1 MSDSSGI
8 IPTFGIKPGTVIGG
22 YQIKRA
28 IGRGYEAE
36 CYLASEIPTGVRRA
50 IKIYPIEEMED
61 LERVRHM
68 AWFFEQ
74 LADTG
79 SVARYFHFH
88 TGYLPTNGKPAAMLV
103 MEHIRGPTLEQYVR
117 TIKGRQHQREV
128 HYLQLLASIAEKVGW
143 VHRIG
148 YAIGDFENPLNTIV
162 RPTGEPIF
170 CDLEPGEAGNANTD
184 FENDLEELLSLFDF
198 IFSTRNRRQLYDE
211 GKAIIETALDRP
223 IRRDTMARISKKLSA
238 LADAQYEE
246 RP

>member
-79 SVARYFHFH
+79 SVARYFHLHSGF
-88 TGYLPTNGKPAAMLV
+88 LPTNGKPAAMLV
-103 MEHIRGPTLEQYVR
+103 MEYVEGPTLDRLLR
-117 TIKGRQHQREV
+117 TIKGRITQRESL
-128 HYLQLLASIAEKVGW
+128 YMRLLANIAEKVGR

-148 YAIGDFENPLNTIV
+148 FAIGDFENPLNTVIK
-162 RPTGEPIF
+162 PTGEPVFVDI
-170 CDLEPGEAGNANTD
+170 EPGEAGNANRD
-184 FENDLEELLSLFDF
+184 FTNDLEELKTLFDS
-198 IFSTRNRRQLYDE
+198 IFPLRDRRKMYDE
-211 GKAIIETALDRP
+211 GKAILEEAMGKP
-223 IRRDTMARISKKLSA
+223 FRRDLLKRISNRWLA
-238 LADAQYEE
+238 LAENHYQV
-246 RP
+246 